1 MTRHANRNSSL
12 TFFVVVIL
20 TLILAVAFAAKAQ
33 VSQGATSRLNFLPAV
48 AYNSGTVAPP
58 EVTFSVYPVP
68 GNPVSVAGI
77 TTGPDGAL
85 WFTTWNSIWRMT
97 TAGEMT
103 EYPLPDDGKF
113 YPLSRG
119 AMHITPGP
127 DGALWFTESNAS
139 KIGRITTSGQIKEYP
154 LSTDRA
160 PGVIAVGPDG
170 ALWFA
175 EMIGAQGR
183 IGRITLGGVISEY
196 QLSPCSGNC
205 GRYPNG
211 IVAGPDGALW
221 FTDLGDGRVHRITT
235 TGLITDYARPA
246 TPYGL
251 QPGDIVSGPDA
262 ALWFTFG
269 DTSGPHDHI
278 GRITTAGEI
287 TAYPLPIYDRPD
299 FNGYNNLGPSSIT
312 VGPDGALWFT
322 SQMVNLIGRM
332 TTQGDVSLYTLPPNA
347 GTGQIIRSITFGPD
361 GALWIGNYGSIVRA
375 SVRTGKS
382 STTSTVASSLNPSLV
397 GQMLTFKTTVNST
410 AGVLPDGGLV
420 TFRNG
425 AAILG
430 TATLR
435 SGTASWMTSSLPVGV
450 FNITASYCG
459 DANFDSSTSP
469 PLRQV
474 VKSTTR
480 FATSTGL
487 VSSLNPALYG
497 QSITW
502 AAKVTTS
509 GTVAPTGNVVFRWSR
524 DSQTYTI
531 GTAPLNAN
539 GIAMLTRS
547 NLNADPFGAPYPL
560 VAVYSGDSFNL
571 GSTSPV
577 VLQHVLQTKTAASI
591 TSSVNP
597 SKPGQAVTF
606 TAKIT
611 SPTVIVTGPVTFSI
625 GYTYLGMAQ
634 LSGGTAKFTT
644 SALPAGAS
652 RVKVTYLGNSNVAK
666 SSATV
671 LQTVQ

>member
-1 MTRHANRNSSL
+1 MTHNPNCNSS
-12 TFFVVVIL
+12 FIFVVGVIL

-33 VSQGATSRLNFLPAV
+33 VSQRGPSQLNLLPAV

-58 EVTFSVYPVP
+58 EVTFSVHPVP
-68 GNPVSVAGI
+68 GNPVSVPGI

-85 WFTTWNSIWRMT
+85 WFTRWNSIWRMT
-97 TAGEMT
+97 AAGKMT

-127 DGALWFTESNAS
+127 DGALWFTESIAS

-154 LSTDRA
+154 LSADRS
-160 PGVIAVGPDG
+160 PGEIAAGPDG

-175 EMIGAQGR
+175 ELIGTQGR
-183 IGRITLGGVISEY
+183 IGRITVGGTISEY

-205 GRYPNG
+205 GRYPAG

-235 TGLITDYARPA
+235 NGLITDYDRPT

-262 ALWFTFG
+262 TLWFTFG
-269 DTSGPHDHI
+269 DTSGPHDHL

-299 FNGYNNLGPSSIT
+299 FNGYKNLGPSSIT
-312 VGPDGALWFT
+312 VGPDGALWFIG
-322 SQMVNLIGRM
+322 SFVNVIGRM
-332 TTQGDVSLYTLPPNA
+332 TTQGDVTLYSLPTNA
-347 GTGQIIRSITFGPD
+347 GTGQIVRSITFGPD

-382 STTSTVASSLNPSLV
+382 STTSTVAPSLNPSLV
-397 GQMLTFKTTVNST
+397 GQMVTFKTTVTST
-410 AGVLPDGGLV
+410 AGVPADGGLV

-435 SGTASWMTSSLPVGV
+435 GGTASWMTSSLPVGV

-469 PLRQV
+469 ALRQV

-480 FATSTGL
+480 FATSTAL
-487 VSSLNPALYG
+487 VSSLNPSLYG
-497 QSITW
+497 QSVTW
-502 AAKVTTS
+502 AAQVATS
-509 GTVAPTGNVVFRWSR
+509 GSVAPTGNVVFRWSR

-531 GTAPLNAN
+531 GTAPLSAN
-539 GIAMLTRS
+539 GVATLTRS
-547 NLNADPFGAPYPL
+547 NLNADPFGSPYPL

-571 GSTSPV
+571 GSTSPIL
-577 VLQHVLQTKTAASI
+577 LQDVLQTKTAASI
-591 TSSVNP
+591 ASSVNP

-625 GYTYLGMAQ
+625 GYRSLGTAQ

-644 SALPAGAS
+644 TSLPAGAS
-652 RVKVTYLGNSNVAK
+652 RVKVTYYGNSNVAK